1 MQNNHKIFKTTL
13 LWLAALALMTQIA
26 VGFGALPM
34 SWFDGDEEKAMP
46 TLAPML
52 DRTKPAVVNIAT
64 RSEVRTRDNPLM
76 NDPFFRRFFDL
87 PERPRTRPAQ
97 SLGSGVIFDAQKGL
111 VLTNYHVIQ
120 RADEITVSLY
130 DGRSLQAE
138 IVGSDPET
146 DVALIRIP
154 PEDLNALPLADSDSL
169 RVGDFVV
176 AIGNPFGL
184 GQTVTSGIVSA
195 LGRSGLGIEGYENFI
210 QTDASINPGNSGG
223 ALVNLRGELVGINTA
238 IFSPGQNAGNIGI
251 GFAIPSN
258 LVKQI
263 TDQLLEHGEVRRAYL
278 GVQMQDITPQLAQAF
293 EIEEQ
298 RGAIVTQV
306 QPGSAAE
313 KAGLQVGDVVIAVD
327 GEPLRNA
334 DNLRN
339 TIGLLMVGQTVELT
353 VKRNGQQKTL
363 EATVTA
369 NRQAQKDSPSEQGHP
384 RLVGATF
391 GDIEPDSPYYGEID
405 GVMIYSVKANSPAWR
420 SGLRGGDIITS
431 VNRHNITD
439 LDSFKARVEGQQ
451 ELLLNLVRNGRAMFI
466 VLR

>member
-1 MQNNHKIFKTTL
+1 MPSNHKIFKSTL

-26 VGFGALPM
+26 VGVGALPM
-34 SWFDGDEEKAMP
+34 SWIDGDDEKAMP

-64 RSEVRTRDNPLM
+64 RSEVQIQDNPLL

-87 PERPRTRPAQ
+87 PDAPRTRPAQ
-97 SLGSGVIFDAQKGL
+97 SLGSGVIFDAKDGL

-130 DGRSLQAE
+130 DGRSVQAE

-154 PEDLNALPLADSDSL
+154 PEDLSALPLADSDAL

-238 IFSPGQNAGNIGI
+238 IFSPNQNAGNIGI

-278 GVQMQDITPQLAQAF
+278 GVQMQDITPELAQAF
-293 EIEEQ
+293 EIDQQ

-306 QPGSAAE
+306 QPDSAAE
-313 KAGLQVGDVVIAVD
+313 KAGLKVGDVVTAVD

-353 VKRNGQQKTL
+353 VKRNGKARTL
-363 EATVTA
+363 KATVTE
-369 NRQAQKDSPSEQGHP
+369 NRETRSSGQSEEGHP
-384 RLVGATF
+384 RLAGATF
-391 GDIEPDSPYYGEID
+391 GDIEPDSPNYGEIR
-405 GVMIYSVKANSPAWR
+405 GAMIYSVRPNSPAWQ

-431 VNRHNITD
+431 VNRRPVVD
-439 LDSFKARVEGQQ
+439 LESFKSQVRGKK
-451 ELLLNLVRNGRAMFI
+451 ELLLNVVRNDRAMFI